1 MIIVRYADDIVAGF
15 EHEADARRFW
25 DAMRTRFEQFSLELH
40 GEKTRLLEFGR
51 YAIERRQRNGQGK
64 PQTFNFLGFTF
75 ICGRSRRGAF
85 LLRRHTRRDRMRA
98 ALKELK
104 DEMRRRRHD
113 SLADQGRWLRSPPLN
128 NRFDFQIMNDK
139 TTHFGFQQVAES
151 EKASK
156 VRSVFSSVAGS
167 YDVMNDLMS
176 FGLHRLWKAFTVQL
190 AGVRK
195 GDKVLDVA
203 GGTADLSL
211 AFARKVGPTGQVWL
225 TDINHAMLSV
235 GRDRVVD
242 KGFLLPVAQCDAEK
256 LPFPDNHFDVVTV
269 AFGLRNMT
277 HKDVA
282 IAEMHRVLKP
292 GGRLLVLEFSKVWK
306 PLAQAYDFYSFKLL
320 PMMGEKVAKDADS
333 YRYLAES
340 IRMHPDQESL
350 KDLMQTAGLARVE
363 YFNMTAGVVALH
375 RGYKL

>member
-1 MIIVRYADDIVAGF
+1 
-15 EHEADARRFW
+15 
-25 DAMRTRFEQFSLELH
+25 
-40 GEKTRLLEFGR
+40 
-51 YAIERRQRNGQGK
+51 
-64 PQTFNFLGFTF
+64 
-75 ICGRSRRGAF
+75 
-85 LLRRHTRRDRMRA
+85 
-98 ALKELK
+98 
-104 DEMRRRRHD
+104 
-113 SLADQGRWLRSPPLN
+113 
-128 NRFDFQIMNDK
+128 MNDK

-151 EKASK
+151 EKAGK
-156 VRSVFSSVAGS
+156 VRGVFSSVAGS

-176 FGLHRLWKAFTVQL
+176 FGLHRLWKAFTVQI

-195 GDKVLDVA
+195 GDRVLDVA

-211 AFARKVGPTGQVWL
+211 AFAKKVGPTGQVWL

-242 KGFLLPVAQCDAEK
+242 NGLLLPVAQCDAEK

-277 HKDVA
+277 HKDQA
-282 IAEMHRVLKP
+282 IAEMRRVLKP

-306 PLAQAYDFYSFKLL
+306 PLAPAYDFYSFKLL
-320 PMMGEKVAKDADS
+320 PMMGEKVAKDAES

-350 KDLMQTAGLARVE
+350 KELMEQAGLARVE